1 MLLVDQSLGIEYITL
16 CQEEDHM
23 KRMKFTLILFVYRNI
38 LIFFFF
44 VQLLFFFIHKT
55 TLGLQCKIAGDKL
68 NCGSQ
73 MNNV

>member
-38 LIFFFF
+38 FFFCTA
-44 VQLLFFFIHKT
+44 FI
-55 TLGLQCKIAGDKL
+55 CFY
-68 NCGSQ
+68 S
-73 MNNV
+73 